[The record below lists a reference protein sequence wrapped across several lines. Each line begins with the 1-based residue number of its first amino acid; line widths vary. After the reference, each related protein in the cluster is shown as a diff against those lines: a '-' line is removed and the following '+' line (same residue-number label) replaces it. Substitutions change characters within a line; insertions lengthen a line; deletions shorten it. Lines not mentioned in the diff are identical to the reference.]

1 MNVSAFL
8 PLEPNMN
15 AREIEGTLIR
25 QTGSLRS
32 DVGGAAQ
39 EELDFIRHLLAESPG
54 GASPPDRTDD
64 FVSLLSSSSMPDV
77 LDEKLAATFKEA
89 AERTS
94 RPPAPESNSTP
105 SSTRVARRVT
115 PVRSS
120 TLLGSVAADVAGLR
134 PERIIGPF
142 FDDLNRRY
150 WFDVFGAAAQVT
162 AVIRAPETAPFM
174 LVPLPSVVAA
184 SSTTFALSAGSVWI
198 RAALFAASA
207 PAGAYCG
214 VRIRRG
220 KLSFGA
226 PASLTGGN
234 LNLQPAVRAVLELEL
249 DPPQHDGPASGPGI
263 DASRCRVELPV
274 RVVLEIDSGTAR
286 LVSATSARAEIYGSS
301 LSFEHGSGP
310 AEYDS
315 LIDRVVVPL
324 RAVATNTDTA
334 GRYAIRSARSALYQ
348 PSGEAPLLSGGWAL
362 PLTVADPGSL
372 GEAAG
377 AGALLVRVGRG
388 LRCSYRG
395 LDGGEIRLLSAE
407 FMVEPNRLLVAS
419 SDAGNARART
429 ELRLWQEGSDSQR
442 RSEFQLRGKRR
453 FTLRF
458 VSERKNAETLAV
470 EGTADVAVDRPLL
483 ADGRR
488 VPLRAFDALCLF
500 GQDATGF
507 TIVGVAF
514 PTHASS
520 GTKTLALA
528 LTNGLIRVGGL
539 PVLLLSG
546 TMSDERSVHDGALA
560 ALFRPLALTPVL
572 RDPYVTDAVLRSI
585 FDVADFPAAARA
597 WLVAAVRWPS
607 PQEPSMRLSMPG
619 DTALPLASMSS
630 RGAIAAPPAQN
641 LSEPAAT
648 KIIQDEGKL
657 SELRAAFEDAAGGGF
672 PAVSL
677 LDVSS
682 NVDQLGVELSVETR
696 RATVGAARWRISGID
711 LVCAGR
717 AVRIFTL
724 PQVQW
729 EPVTT
734 IQNAELGFV
743 FPSPLWSANDG
754 GRTRI
759 GANSV
764 TLVPIAPDTVMEQ
777 MLAEFDA
784 PQASRPVAASFTLPF
799 GMHALARF
807 FQVGSP
813 EPGSTLAANR
823 PQTVDGSFTGGWQ
836 ITALAHDR
844 VPFPPRPSPGSIITT
859 TTSGAVS
866 DSVLDFSAL
875 GLLNPLEPVAPALE
889 TLESA
894 SFPGAAWQTRNGVT
908 FTGAPVGLSVLSGRP
923 GISGVDDMF
932 NGEMG
937 PEGSHPRVPL
947 TRIDFCGYGASS
959 FSDWYNPNAVNSVSQ
974 VRFQVLVGR
983 TRYEVVQVTSILYPW
998 GVPVVRTIT
1007 IERTR
1012 DALVTRSDSGW
1023 VASGPGSYRY
1033 PQPEPGLVIP
1043 AAWRRPIVTH
1053 PGVVRSVRNVRRI
1066 RETGREVLRND
1077 LLHDGS
1083 RSFAVALSEVRFDSD
1098 FDIEGV
1104 VAGTSVDGLVPS
1116 VDQIGFVHTSPV
1128 GFAIPP
1134 DQVAETLR
1142 DDWPIGGAV
1151 ECAIDIGNSGQL
1163 MRVKRVEV
1171 GTAPAGGGSM
1181 QFAAVARGALALP
1194 GDASWSVVRHD
1205 LAKAE
1210 PQSISRDTGVPLIR
1224 QGTADGEGISPWY
1237 RIADPADLLRENTPA
1252 ADYGLL
1258 QASAGHRALFP
1269 RPRIAAGQASSA
1281 VRTISSTQFALLADP
1296 YANVMSEGCF
1306 PPSATCFTTPDPYKL
1321 EIRSDKRFRI
1331 LPDGAIEFAV
1341 PGTVAQRTLV
1351 DTGAFKIHAR
1361 YDTAPGTT
1369 TMVLDP
1375 TRPVPWSVRVGG
1387 MSTVMDVGPIAELFG
1402 FRNDLVVSAAQQPT
1416 FANPQSLYAPV
1427 LAPVVAVLSFLN
1439 KLISGDD
1446 PFRVATSNKPKIAA
1460 TLEVKIAD
1468 PNSVGNY
1475 IDLGGFKC
1483 KGTIAAGIGNHAGV
1497 LSDAEALPPAN
1508 RPPDLGS
1515 ALPEGR
1521 WYGYFWVSLGLQVLI
1536 FPPIFGEGE
1545 AKLLMRG
1552 TEGQGEEAVV
1562 RLTFGLNIATPR
1574 PLGPF
1579 KACVKFFYGLEVI
1592 FGGGGGQIGVLVG
1605 IAGTVEVVFIA
1616 VTVKVE
1622 LMGGVTHLTSPARN
1636 ELVAQ
1641 GTLAF
1646 EISICW
1652 FVTISV
1658 ERSIEHRQE
1667 LHL

>member
-1 MNVSAFL
+1 
-8 PLEPNMN
+8 MN
-15 AREIEGTLIR
+15 AHEIEGKLIQ
-25 QTGSLRS
+25 QTGSLRC
-32 DVGGAAQ
+32 DAGGASQAD
-39 EELDFIRHLLAESPG
+39 LDLVRQLLAESPG
-54 GASPPDRTDD
+54 GASPPERDAAALQPAAEAID
-64 FVSLLSSSSMPDV
+64 FVSLLSASSMPDV
-77 LDEKLAATFKEA
+77 LDEELVAAFKGA
-89 AERTS
+89 AERAAQAQTV
-94 RPPAPESNSTP
+94 ESKFTRP
-105 SSTRVARRVT
+105 SSRVVRRT
-115 PVRSS
+115 SPVRNS
-120 TLLGSVAADVAGLR
+120 TLLGSVPAGVAALR
-134 PERIIGPF
+134 AERSIGPF

-150 WFDVFGAAAQVT
+150 WFDVFATAQLTGV
-162 AVIRAPETAPFM
+162 VRAPETAPFM
-174 LVPLPSVVAA
+174 LVPLPSMIVA
-184 SSTTFALSAGSVWI
+184 SSTTFALSAGTVWI
-198 RAALFAASA
+198 QAALFAASA

-214 VRIRRG
+214 VRIKRG
-220 KLSFGA
+220 KLRLGS
-226 PASLTGGN
+226 PASMTSGN
-234 LNLQPAVRAVLELEL
+234 LDLQPAARAVLELEL
-249 DPPQHDGPASGPGI
+249 DPPRHDDPASGPGI
-263 DASRCRVELPV
+263 DASRCSVELPAH
-274 RVVLEIDSGTAR
+274 VVLEILPGTAR
-286 LVSATSARAEIYGSS
+286 LVSATSAHAEIYGSS
-301 LSFEHGSGP
+301 LSFEHESGP
-310 AEYDS
+310 AEYDP
-315 LIDRVVVPL
+315 LIDRVVLPL
-324 RAVATNTDTA
+324 RAVVTNADTA

-348 PSGEAPLLSGGWAL
+348 PSGEAPLTGGGWAL
-362 PLTVADPGSL
+362 PLAVADPGSL

-395 LDGGEIRLLSAE
+395 LEGGEIRLLSAE
-407 FMVEPNRLLVAS
+407 LMVEPNRLLVAS

-429 ELRLWQEGSDSQR
+429 ELLLWQEGSDSQR

-458 VSERKNAETLAV
+458 VSERKNAEALAV
-470 EGTADVAVDRPLL
+470 EGSADVAIDRPLL

-488 VPLRAFDALCLF
+488 IPLRAFDALCLF

-507 TIVGVAF
+507 TIAGVAF
-514 PTHASS
+514 ATPAST
-520 GTKTLALA
+520 GIKTLALA
-528 LTNGLIRVGGL
+528 LSNGLIRVGGL

-546 TMSDERSVHDGALA
+546 TMSDERSVQDGALT
-560 ALFRPLALTPVL
+560 ALFRPLALTPAL

-607 PQEPSMRLSMPG
+607 PQEPSLRLSIPG
-619 DTALPLASMSS
+619 DAVLPLAGMSPS
-630 RGAIAAPPAQN
+630 GAIAATPDQG
-641 LSEPAAT
+641 LGESAAA
-648 KIIQDEGKL
+648 KIIEDAGKL
-657 SELRAAFEDAAGGGF
+657 NELRAAFEDAAGGGF
-672 PAVSL
+672 AAVSM

-696 RATVGAARWRISGID
+696 RGAVGGAHWRISGID
-711 LVCAGR
+711 LICAGHD
-717 AVRIFTL
+717 VRIFTL

-734 IQNAELGFV
+734 IQNPALGFV

-764 TLVPIAPDTVMEQ
+764 TLVPVAPDVVMKQ

-807 FQVGSP
+807 FQVGSS
-813 EPGSTLAANR
+813 EPGSTLAPNR
-823 PQTVDGSFTGGWQ
+823 PQTPDGSFTGGWQ

-844 VPFPPRPSPGSIITT
+844 VPFPPKPLPPRTVTG
-859 TTSGAVS
+859 TTSSVVS
-866 DSVLDFSAL
+866 NSAFDFSAF
-875 GLLNPLEPVAPALE
+875 GLLNPLEPFAPAFE

-894 SFPGAAWQTRNGVT
+894 SFPGAAWQTRNGAT
-908 FTGAPVGLSVLSGRP
+908 FTGTPLGLSVLSGRP
-923 GISGVDDMF
+923 GIRGVDDMF
-932 NGEMG
+932 NAEMG
-937 PEGSHPRVPL
+937 PDGIHPRVPL
-947 TRIDFCGYGASS
+947 TRIDFCGYGASC
-959 FSDWYNPNAVNSVSQ
+959 FSDWYNPNAVSSVSQ
-974 VRFQVLVGR
+974 VRFAVLVGR
-983 TRYEVVQVTSILYPW
+983 TRYEVVQVASILYPW

-1007 IERTR
+1007 VERTR
-1012 DALVTRSDSGW
+1012 DALITRSDSGW

-1033 PQPEPGLVIP
+1033 PQPEPGLSIP
-1043 AAWRRPIVTH
+1043 PDWRRPIVTH

-1066 RETGREVLRND
+1066 RETGRQVLRND
-1077 LLHDGS
+1077 LLVDGS
-1083 RSFAVALSEVRFDSD
+1083 ESFVVALSEVRFDGD
-1098 FDIEGV
+1098 FDVEGV
-1104 VAGTSVDGLVPS
+1104 VAGTGADGLVPS
-1116 VDQIGFVHTSPV
+1116 VDQIGFVQTSPV
-1128 GFAIPP
+1128 GFAIPS
-1134 DQVAETLR
+1134 DQVAEALR

-1151 ECAIDIGNSGQL
+1151 ECAIDIGDSGQL

-1171 GTAPAGGGSM
+1171 GTAPGAGGAM
-1181 QFAAVARGALALP
+1181 QFAAVGRGALALP

-1205 LAKAE
+1205 LAMPE
-1210 PQSISRDTGVPLIR
+1210 PQSVSRDTGVPLIR
-1224 QGTADGEGISPWY
+1224 QGAADGTGISPWY
-1237 RIADPADLLRENTPA
+1237 RIADPADLLRESTPV
-1252 ADYGLL
+1252 ADYALL

-1269 RPRIAAGQASSA
+1269 RPRIAAGQRSSA

-1306 PPSATCFTTPDPYKL
+1306 PPSAACFTAPNPYEL

-1331 LPDGAIEFAV
+1331 LPDGAIEFTV
-1341 PGTVAQRTLV
+1341 PGALAQRTLV

-1361 YDTAPGTT
+1361 YDTAPGQTT
-1369 TMVLDP
+1369 LVLDP

-1387 MSTVMDVGPIAELFG
+1387 MSTVMDLGPVPELFG

-1416 FANPQSLYAPV
+1416 FANPESLYAPV

-1439 KLISGDD
+1439 ELISGAD

-1483 KGTIAAGIGNHAGV
+1483 KGSLGAGIGNHAGV
-1497 LSDAEALPPAN
+1497 LSDAEALPPGD

-1521 WYGYFWVSLGLQVLI
+1521 WYGYFWVGLGLQVLI

-1545 AKLLMRG
+1545 AKILMRG
-1552 TEGQGEEAVV
+1552 TEGQGQEAVV

-1579 KACVKFFYGLEVI
+1579 KASVKFFYGLEVI

-1605 IAGTVEVVFIA
+1605 IAGTVDVGFLS

-1622 LMGGVTHLTSPARN
+1622 LMGGVTHLTSPVRN

-1652 FVTISV
+1652 FVTITV